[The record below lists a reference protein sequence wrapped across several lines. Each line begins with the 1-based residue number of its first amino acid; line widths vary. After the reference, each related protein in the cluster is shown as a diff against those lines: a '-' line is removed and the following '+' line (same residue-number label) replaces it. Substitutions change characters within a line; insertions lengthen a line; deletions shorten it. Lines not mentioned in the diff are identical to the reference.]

1 MKPRVR
7 FAPSPTGYL
16 HIGGARTALFNWL
29 YARHTGGTFILRIED
44 TDAARNSQEAVDVIL
59 NGLRWL
65 GLDWDE
71 GPLTGD
77 ATGPGKGG
85 FGPYFQSQRKENY
98 QRRVEAL
105 LSRGLAYEHEGA
117 VKFKMQR
124 EPVVI
129 QDLVV
134 GEVVRKLT
142 DREEED
148 PDFVIQ
154 RSDGQPVFHLVNVID
169 DLEMDVTHVIRGED
183 HLSNTAKHIALFQAF
198 GVKPPHYAHIPLIL
212 NGDGSKMSKRDKGA
226 SLTTYLDEGFLPE
239 AVVNYLC
246 LLGWSPKDN
255 REKLSRDEVVERF
268 DLPQILRHNA
278 RFDYEKLLWLQG
290 EYARELGDDRFY
302 ELAVHAFAKAG
313 VNTNALPLPYVKA
326 ALDTCKGKFKLFS
339 ELPAYAGFYFTD
351 KIEYDAEAAKK
362 DFVPENKPRLE
373 KLRDA
378 FAAAPAFNAGALEA
392 ALKETA
398 KTLGVKAGVLVHPC
412 RLAVTGK
419 TSGPSLYHL
428 LEVLGKEKVMQR
440 IELGQINLELSF
452 TYDSGAVKNIFI
464 SEKDKSSLEKL
475 EQLREAFA
483 ELKGSNAALL
493 ERTLKNTAATINIG
507 DDELEQICRLA
518 VTGNIEGPNLYL
530 LLEVLSK
537 KKVLERIE
545 TVLNDLA
552 AYYGITLKGKTT
564 QQVSELRDADFD
576 QPK

>member
-29 YARHTGGTFILRIED
+29 YARHTGGTFVLRIED
-44 TDAARNSQEAVDVIL
+44 TDAARNSQEAVDVII

-77 ATGPGKGG
+77 ATGASKGDC
-85 FGPYFQSQRKENY
+85 GPYFQSQRKANY

-117 VKFKMQR
+117 VKFRMQR
-124 EPVVI
+124 EPI
-129 QDLVV
+129 TIHDLVI
-134 GEVVRKLT
+134 GDVVRPLT
-142 DREEED
+142 DREELD

-154 RSDGQPVFHLVNVID
+154 RSDGQPVFHLVNVVD
-169 DLEMDVTHVIRGED
+169 DIEMNITHVIRGED
-183 HLSNTAKHIALFQAF
+183 HVSNTAKHIALFNAF
-198 GVKPPHYAHIPLIL
+198 GVKPPHFAHIPLIL
-212 NGDGSKMSKRDKGA
+212 NGDGSKMSKRDQGA
-226 SLTTYLDEGFLPE
+226 SLTSYLDTGFLPE

-246 LLGWSPKDN
+246 LLGWSPKEN
-255 REKLSRDEVVERF
+255 REKMSLAETIELF

-290 EYARELGDDRFY
+290 EYARELADDRFY
-302 ELAVHAFAKAG
+302 ELAVHTFAKAG
-313 VNTNALPLPYVKA
+313 VNTNAFPLSYVKA

-339 ELPAYAGFYFTD
+339 ELPGYAGFYFTS

-378 FAAAPAFNAGALEA
+378 FAAATAFNAVALETT
-392 ALKETA
+392 LKETA

-428 LEVLGKEKVMQR
+428 LDVLGKERVM
-440 IELGQINLELSF
+440 
-452 TYDSGAVKNIFI
+452 
-464 SEKDKSSLEKL
+464 
-475 EQLREAFA
+475 
-483 ELKGSNAALL
+483 
-493 ERTLKNTAATINIG
+493 
-507 DDELEQICRLA
+507 
-518 VTGNIEGPNLYL
+518 
-530 LLEVLSK
+530 
-537 KKVLERIE
+537 ERIE
-545 TVLNDLA
+545 KALA
-552 AYYGITLKGKTT
+552 GFGK
-564 QQVSELRDADFD
+564 
-576 QPK
+576 

>member
-77 ATGPGKGG
+77 ATGPGKGS
-85 FGPYFQSQRKENY
+85 FGPYFQSQRTRIYMDYMQK
-98 QRRVEAL
+98 L
-105 LSRGLAYEHEGA
+105 LSGGHAYEVQEGKDEGTI
-117 VKFKMQR
+117 KFKMQR

-142 DREEED
+142 DREEVD
-148 PDFVIQ
+148 PDFII
-154 RSDGQPVFHLVNVID
+154 RRNDGVPVFHFVNVVD
-169 DLEMDVTHVIRGED
+169 DLQMNITHVIRGED
-183 HLSNTAKHIALFQAF
+183 HLSNTAKHIALFKAF
-198 GVKPPHYAHIPLIL
+198 GVPPPHYAHIPLIL
-212 NGDGSKMSKRDKGA
+212 NGDGSKMSKRDQGA
-226 SLTTYLDEGFLPE
+226 SLTSYLDDGFLPE
-239 AVVNYLC
+239 AVVNFLC
-246 LLGWSPKDN
+246 LLGWSPKEN
-255 REKLSRDEVVERF
+255 REKLTLAGTIERF

-278 RFDYEKLLWLQG
+278 KFDYEKLLWLQG
-290 EYARELGDDRFY
+290 EYARELAPDRFY
-302 ELAVHAFAKAG
+302 ELAVHTFAKAG
-313 VNTNALPLPYVKA
+313 VDTNQFPLAYVKA
-326 ALDTCKGKFKLFS
+326 ALDTCKGKFKMFR

-378 FAAAPAFNAGALEA
+378 FTHAPAFNAESLEA

-419 TSGPSLYHL
+419 PSGPSLYHL
-428 LEVLGKEKVMQR
+428 LQVLGKEKSLAR
-440 IELGQINLELSF
+440 IQKAI
-452 TYDSGAVKNIFI
+452 DHIA
-464 SEKDKSSLEKL
+464 
-475 EQLREAFA
+475 
-483 ELKGSNAALL
+483 
-493 ERTLKNTAATINIG
+493 
-507 DDELEQICRLA
+507 
-518 VTGNIEGPNLYL
+518 
-530 LLEVLSK
+530 
-537 KKVLERIE
+537 
-545 TVLNDLA
+545 
-552 AYYGITLKGKTT
+552 
-564 QQVSELRDADFD
+564 
-576 QPK
+576 